1 MHTKS
6 LRDHHHEHHQY
17 EHDHDLHDHDDDPA
31 DSVLRAV
38 VADGG
43 VRHVRPRNRRAVLR

>member
-1 MHTKS
+1 LPGSHDHLNVDHDHLNVK
-6 LRDHHHEHHQY
+6 HHHHH
-17 EHDHDLHDHDDDPA
+17 DDPA

-43 VRHVRPRNRRAVLR
+43 VQHVRPRNRRAVLR

>member
-1 MHTKS
+1 VYP
-6 LRDHHHEHHQY
+6 DHDQLD
-17 EHDHDLHDHDDDPA
+17 HDHLNVDHHDHDDDPA